1 VPVLTDPEN
10 LPPLTPH
17 DPLGRGVFSSA
28 EAKRWRRGAD
38 GGVTR
43 TFDEPGQPSLS
54 VDRLGHASDDVMTA
68 IGVRIAAGREGN
80 RNFYG
85 WAVVSVDS
93 AERMGRTVRV
103 TPLDDNPYHADIDL
117 NLSEGADQRDDR
129 IEHVKDLADRAQWK
143 ERCRGNDADLA

>member
-1 VPVLTDPEN
+1 MPVPTDSEN

-38 GGVTR
+38 GGDTR
-43 TFDEPGQPSLS
+43 TFGKPGESSLS
-54 VDRLGHASDDVMTA
+54 VDRLGHASDEVMTA
-68 IGVRIAAGREGN
+68 IGDKIAAGREG
-80 RNFYG
+80 RRTFYG
-85 WAVVSVDS
+85 WAVLSVDS

-103 TPLDDNPYHADIDL
+103 TPLADNPYHADIDL
-117 NLSEGADQRDDR
+117 HLSEGAEQRDDR

-143 ERCRGNDADLA
+143 ERVPRE